1 MQEGTRNLLYF
12 AYGEHMSEDEMLR
25 AFPHARMAGL
35 ARLDGYALC
44 FTGRDGAAKPGIE
57 PHEGASVPGR
67 VWSLPETEI
76 DALDSAIGG
85 PTAARREIRS
95 MNVGGMNLPVLV
107 YVTTPGQTKGR
118 PGFLDYTIMQ
128 EAYQAAGEDTAPL
141 VEAAKKAA
149 P

>member
-25 AFPHARMAGL
+25 AFPHARL
-35 ARLDGYALC
+35 AGYALC

-57 PHEGASVPGR
+57 PREGASVPGR

-128 EAYQAAGEDTAPL
+128 EAYQAAGEDAAPL